1 MGSFIDQILTILTNP
16 PGNLV
21 YFLVVAFTITAAFQL
36 SINQWRRSG
45 FPQGRRMVIGLGI
58 LLLLQIIQFVLA
70 ILAWQNLVPLSV
82 VLPPLERTIG
92 LLILVVAAWLWI
104 FPEADL
110 FGDVLSIFLGLLVL
124 IFFFITFA
132 WWGNQAPESTYNG
145 SWADFASV
153 IFGLCLLGLSILLL
167 LIRRPNGWGFGLAM
181 SSILLGGYLA
191 WFWLPQLGNNYVGVI
206 RLSQMIAFPLLLYL
220 PQRFN
225 LPAETV
231 QKPISGTAKEVRR
244 YRADPD
250 LVNEFLNLAANSS
263 PEMAGQTISR
273 LISELMVSDICL
285 LVAPPDMSG
294 TVVIS
299 CGYDLIK
306 QISIEGFTLDSR
318 TTPILSSAMRR
329 GRHVRLPS
337 SSTSQDLASLAQAL
351 KLGRSGHL
359 LAAPVAT
366 QGMQPLMGIILLLPY
381 SNRGW
386 TIDDQTHLIRLCE
399 SLALILSQKAELNR
413 LREEMEHGSAS
424 LTKPLDEV
432 QKPEEEIHDQSSEVE
447 ELREQLAFERSR
459 SESLALMIASNES
472 LQQKTYEF
480 DSEMSN
486 LQDLLK
492 VTPGNNGEESE
503 SLNNELRLALEEI
516 ARLNNALVE
525 ADQKLFDAG
534 SEDGKPVPPE
544 VQTEVVATIVQELR
558 QPLSSIVVYTDLLLG
573 ESVGIL
579 GATQRK
585 FVERIKA
592 SVERMEGLADDLI
605 QMVMD
610 NQGRSLIPENVD
622 LNEVI
627 DISVAQAMAKLRKR
641 NIILRLDVPDQLPPL
656 QADRDALQQILVHLL
671 QNAGDTS
678 PQESEIALS
687 AQVESKENE
696 PAFVLIQVTDSGGG
710 IPAEDLPRVFSR
722 LYRADNSL
730 IQGVGETGVGLS
742 VVKSLVEA
750 HGGRIWVDSVMG
762 RGATFSVLLPASVGQ
777 LVTQDNGG
785 G

>member
-1 MGSFIDQILTILTNP
+1 MVSFIEQILTILTNP

-45 FPQGRRMVIGLGI
+45 FPQGQRMVIGLGI

-70 ILAWQNLVPLSV
+70 ILAWQNLIPLSS

-92 LLILVVAAWLWI
+92 LLIVVVAAWLWI
-104 FPEADL
+104 FPETDL
-110 FGDVLSIFLGLLVL
+110 AGDVLSIFFGLLVL
-124 IFFFITFA
+124 VFFFITLA
-132 WWGNQAPESTYNG
+132 WWGNQPPESTYNG

-153 IFGLCLLGLSILLL
+153 IFALFLLGLSILLIL
-167 LIRRPNGWGFGLAM
+167 VRRPNGWGFGLAM
-181 SSILLGGYLA
+181 NAILLGGYLA

-231 QKPISGTAKEVRR
+231 PKPISGTAKEVRR
-244 YRADPD
+244 YRVDPG
-250 LVNEFLNLAANSS
+250 LVNDFLSLAANAS
-263 PEMAGQTISR
+263 PELVGQTISR
-273 LISELMVSDICL
+273 LVSELMVSDICL

-294 TVVIS
+294 TLVIS

-306 QISIEGFTLDSR
+306 QIPIEGFTLDSR

-386 TIDDQTHLIRLCE
+386 TIEDQTHLIRLCE
-399 SLALILSQKAELNR
+399 SLALLLSQKTELNR
-413 LREEMEHGSAS
+413 LREEMDHGLAS
-424 LTKPLDEV
+424 RTEPLPEA
-432 QKPEEEIHDQSSEVE
+432 QKPEGEIYDPSSELE
-447 ELREQLAFERSR
+447 DLREQLAFERSR
-459 SESLALMIASNES
+459 SESLALMIASNDS
-472 LQQKTYEF
+472 LQQKAHEI

-492 VTPGNNGEESE
+492 VTPGKNGEENE

-525 ADQKLFDAG
+525 ADQKMLDSS
-534 SEDGKPVPPE
+534 SEEGQPVPPD

-610 NQGRSLIPENVD
+610 NQGRALTPENVD
-622 LNEVI
+622 LNDVI
-627 DISVAQAMAKLRKR
+627 DIAVAQAMVMLRKR
-641 NIILRLDVPDQLPPL
+641 NIILRLDVPDQLPPI

-687 AQVESKENE
+687 AQVEIKENE

-722 LYRADNSL
+722 MYRADNTL

-750 HGGRIWVDSVMG
+750 HGGRIWVDSTMG
-762 RGATFSVLLPASVGQ
+762 KGAIFSVLLPASVGQ
-777 LVTQDNGG
+777 LVPQDTGDG
-785 G
+785 